1 MNDRFDF
8 DGVELPEDLAALD
21 AELASIRYEER
32 PSFGP
37 ELKAELLREWRSGAA
52 PRRHWPVR
60 ELMAAGLAGLLM
72 VGLGVP
78 SARAALVRLVDVV
91 RAPIE
96 DRVAPPTTA
105 PTVPLLPFDAPST
118 GTEEFHVVPP
128 RLIDEPPPA
137 RSTVVPRYDGPEA
150 TFPELLDRAGTENL
164 IRDNYPL
171 AFQRRGVGGTVRLRL
186 WVDSTG
192 VVDVANVAT
201 GSGVP
206 ELDHAAVQVA
216 PNFHF
221 TPARRRGKAVGT
233 WVEFDVRFQPLRDT
247 EDSAGVLEIDAIDRP
262 AVPEISPEIVPEPLA
277 PEWRDDVVPPVMGQR
292 EAGDVLRA
300 ALGDDPSV
308 HRLGPIAAILKGDP
322 PAGAAPTQWRS
333 EVSEAL
339 EAAIARAPDNPAP
352 LLALARIRRKQ
363 GLRTESRMLYE
374 RGLQRAL
381 HDPSTVPPI
390 ILADLYYER
399 GMLVRESWLGSR
411 NAGRLPADAL
421 DPVACPQARSSG
433 GAVSGF
439 ASVDRLIAWNY
450 LCPEALGAAFESA
463 FEPSPGN
470 ADANKAVMMASF
482 RSAVEAYPAHPG
494 ANLEMLLELADEGR
508 WDEVLEGAR
517 RFTRASEGH
526 PYGLLMTGLALQR
539 MSRTEEAEDQFRLA
553 FRSLPAA
560 EVAEL
565 EDVSKLLD
573 PSQTAQY
580 WKASG
585 DARGGWVRSFWDRLD
600 PILSTPVNERRVEH
614 LARASYAHLRFGS
627 ALSDPGEVW
636 VRYGRPT
643 HVRVVAEG
651 SGVRTEFWDYGSGPD
666 ITFRRM
672 AASENLDLT
681 SEGRAYVDELRQVF
695 PHRYGTGS
703 RLVFSLPGQVT
714 RFRGVGVGASDVVVN
729 TQVPALPA
737 TAARDTLDLNVFLL
751 GAEGEKLDMVQRLMS
766 AEPAPISLEAPAAAE
781 VSDVVVEVFNRRTGQ
796 AAALRD
802 SVHAAESVAGAT
814 MSDLLLTEPASPTP
828 QSVRRD
834 APWMQP
840 LTLARPV
847 RSHEVG
853 AFFELYDVASLA
865 PWYRLRAEAEN
876 RSTGEVVALGIRPAG
891 EDRLRPTWERRPN
904 PEGPTAEYLSLW
916 LDDLPAGRW
925 TLRIVADLP
934 DAGAPLV
941 AERTIERP

>member
-8 DGVELPEDLAALD
+8 DRVELPKDLAALD
-21 AELASIRYEER
+21 AELSSIRYEER

-37 ELKAELLREWRSGAA
+37 ELKAELTREWRTAI

-60 ELMAAGLAGLLM
+60 PLMAASVAALLM

-96 DRVAPPTTA
+96 ERIAPPTTT
-105 PTVPLLPFDAPST
+105 PSVPLLPFDEPPT
-118 GTEEFHVVPP
+118 GAEEFRVVPP
-128 RLIDEPPPA
+128 RLRNEPPPA
-137 RSTVVPRYDGPEA
+137 RGTVVPSYEGPEA
-150 TFPELLDRAGTENL
+150 TFPDLLDRPGTENL
-164 IRDNYPL
+164 IRDNYPV
-171 AFQRRGVGGTVRLRL
+171 AFQRRGIGGTVRLRL

-192 VVDVANVAT
+192 AVDVADVAT

-206 ELDHAAVQVA
+206 ELDRAAVRVA
-216 PNFHF
+216 PSFHF

-233 WVEFDVRFQPLRDT
+233 WVEFDVRFEPKPAV
-247 EDSAGVLEIDAIDRP
+247 EDSIGPPVIDPVDRP
-262 AVPEISPEIVPEPLA
+262 SVPEMSPEPLA
-277 PEWRDDVVPPVMGQR
+277 SEWRGDIVLPALGQR
-292 EAGDVLRA
+292 EAGDVLRS
-300 ALGDDPSV
+300 ALGDDAGV
-308 HRLGPIAAILKGDP
+308 RRLGPIDAILKGDP

-374 RGLQRAL
+374 RGLQRAQRVAATL
-381 HDPSTVPPI
+381 PPI
-390 ILADLYYER
+390 LLADLYYER
-399 GMLVRESWLGSR
+399 GLLVRESWLGSR
-411 NAGRLPADAL
+411 NAGHLPADAL
-421 DPVACPQARSSG
+421 SASACPQARSSG
-433 GAVSGF
+433 GALSGF

-463 FEPSPGN
+463 FEPSTGN
-470 ADANKAVMMASF
+470 AEANKAVMMASF

-508 WDEVLEGAR
+508 WAEVLEGAR

-539 MSRTEEAEDQFRLA
+539 LSRTEDAEGQFRLA
-553 FRSLPAA
+553 VRSLPAA

-573 PSQTAQY
+573 PAQTAQF

-585 DARGGWVRSFWDRLD
+585 DARGAWIGSFWDRLD

-614 LARASYAHLRFGS
+614 VARAAYAHLRFGS

-643 HVRVVAEG
+643 HVRVIAEG
-651 SGVRTEFWDYGSGPD
+651 TGVRTEFWDYGSGPD

-672 AASENLDLT
+672 AASENLELT
-681 SEGRAYVDELRQVF
+681 SEGRTYVDELRQVF

-714 RFRGVGVGASDVVVN
+714 RFRGVGVGASDVVVH

-737 TAARDTLDLNVFLL
+737 TASRDTLDLNVFLL

-766 AEPAPISLEAPAAAE
+766 AEPSAISLEAPAAAE

-828 QSVRRD
+828 QAVRRD

-840 LTLARPV
+840 LTLAGPV
-847 RSHEVG
+847 ATHEVG
-853 AFFELYDVASLA
+853 VFFELYDVASLA
-865 PWYRLRAEAEN
+865 AWYRLRAEAEN
-876 RSTGEVVALGIRPAG
+876 RATGEVIALGIRPAG

-904 PEGPTAEYLSLW
+904 AEGATAEYVSVW
-916 LDDLPAGRW
+916 LGDLPAGSW

-934 DAGAPLV
+934 EAGAPLV
-941 AERTIERP
+941 AERRIERR

>member
-1 MNDRFDF
+1 MNDRFDT
-8 DGVELPEDLAALD
+8 DGLDLPEDLAALD
-21 AELASIRYEER
+21 AELSSIRYEER

-37 ELKAELLREWRSGAA
+37 ELKAELTRSWRDGVT
-52 PRRHWPVR
+52 PRWHWPVR
-60 ELMAAGLAGLLM
+60 TLMAAGLAGLLV

-91 RAPIE
+91 RTPLEERI
-96 DRVAPPTTA
+96 APPTTQ
-105 PTVPLLPFDAPST
+105 PSVPLLPFDQPST
-118 GTEEFHVVPP
+118 GVEEFHVEPP
-128 RLIDEPPPA
+128 RLRAEPPPS
-137 RSTVVPRYDGPEA
+137 RGTVVPRYEGPEA
-150 TFPELLDRAGTENL
+150 TFPELLDRASTENL

-192 VVDVANVAT
+192 TVDVADVAT
-201 GSGVP
+201 SSGVP
-206 ELDHAAVQVA
+206 ELDRAAVRVA
-216 PNFHF
+216 PGFHF

-233 WVEFDVRFQPLRDT
+233 WVEFDVRFEPKPSA
-247 EDSAGVLEIDAIDRP
+247 EDSTALPDVDLIDP
-262 AVPEISPEIVPEPLA
+262 PTVPELPPEPLA
-277 PEWRDDVVPPVMGQR
+277 AVLRHDPVIPVMGPR
-292 EAGDVLRA
+292 EGGDVLRA
-300 ALGDDPSV
+300 ALGDDPSLR
-308 HRLGPIAAILKGDP
+308 RLGPIDAILGGDP
-322 PAGAAPTQWRS
+322 PAGVAPTQWRS
-333 EVSEAL
+333 EVSAAL
-339 EAAIARAPDNPAP
+339 EAAITRAPDNPAP

-363 GLRTESRMLYE
+363 GLRTEARMLYE
-374 RGLQRAL
+374 RGLKRAQRAA
-381 HDPSTVPPI
+381 PSLPPVL
-390 ILADLYYER
+390 LADLYYER
-399 GMLVRESWLGSR
+399 GLIVREDWLGAR
-411 NAGRLPADAL
+411 NVGRLPADAL
-421 DPVACPQARSSG
+421 TPSACPEARSSG
-433 GAVSGF
+433 GAQSGF

-450 LCPEALGAAFESA
+450 LCPEALGTAFEGA

-470 ADANKAVMMASF
+470 ADANKAVMLASF
-482 RSAVEAYPAHPG
+482 RSAVEADPAHPG
-494 ANLEMLLELADEGR
+494 ANLETLLELADEGR
-508 WDEVLEGAR
+508 WGEVLDGAR
-517 RFTRASEGH
+517 RFTRASGGH

-539 MSRTEEAEDQFRLA
+539 LSRTEEAEGQFRLA

-585 DARGGWVRSFWDRLD
+585 GTRAAWVSSFWDRLD

-636 VRYGRPT
+636 VRYGRPSQ
-643 HVRVVAEG
+643 VRVIAEG

-714 RFRGVGVGASDVVVN
+714 RFRGLGVGASNVVVN

-737 TAARDTLDLNVFLL
+737 TASRDTLDLNVFLL
-751 GAEGEKLDMVQRLMS
+751 GSEGEKLDMVQRLMS
-766 AEPAPISLEAPAAAE
+766 AEPSPISLEAPAAPE

-802 SVHAAESVAGAT
+802 SVHAAESVTGVT
-814 MSDLLLTEPASPTP
+814 MSDLLLTEPASPSP
-828 QSVRRD
+828 GSVRRD

-847 RSHEVG
+847 TTHEVG

-876 RSTGEVVALGIRPAG
+876 RSTGQIVALGIRPAG
-891 EDRLRPTWERRPN
+891 EDRLRTTWERRPN
-904 PEGPTAEYLSLW
+904 VSGATREFLSLW
-916 LDDLPAGRW
+916 IGDLAAGTW
-925 TLRIVADLP
+925 TLRVVADLT
-934 DAGAPLV
+934 DAGMPLV
-941 AERTIERP
+941 AERVIRRR

>member
-1 MNDRFDF
+1 MSDRFDF
-8 DGVELPEDLAALD
+8 DGIEMPDDLAALD
-21 AELASIRYEER
+21 AELSSIRYEER

-37 ELKAELLREWRSGAA
+37 ELKAELTREWRTAV
-52 PRRHWPVR
+52 PRRHVPVR
-60 ELMAAGLAGLLM
+60 QLMAASVAALLM

-96 DRVAPPTTA
+96 ESIAPPTTT

-128 RLIDEPPPA
+128 RLRSELPPA
-137 RSTVVPRYDGPEA
+137 RGTVVPRYEGPEA
-150 TFPELLDRAGTENL
+150 TFPDLLDRAGTEDL
-164 IRDNYPL
+164 ILDNYPL
-171 AFQRRGVGGTVRLRL
+171 AFQRRGIGGTVRLRL

-192 VVDVANVAT
+192 AVDVANVAT

-206 ELDHAAVQVA
+206 ELDRAAVRVA
-216 PNFHF
+216 PSFHF

-233 WVEFDVRFQPLRDT
+233 WVEFDVRFRPPPGV
-247 EDSAGVLEIDAIDRP
+247 EDSVGLPAIDP
-262 AVPEISPEIVPEPLA
+262 VDQPSVPEISPEPLA
-277 PEWRDDVVPPVMGQR
+277 SEWRDDVVLPVVGQR
-292 EAGDVLRA
+292 EAGDVLRSA
-300 ALGDDPSV
+300 FGDDATV
-308 HRLGPIAAILKGDP
+308 RRLGPIGAILKGDP

-339 EAAIARAPDNPAP
+339 ETAIARAPDNPAP

-374 RGLQRAL
+374 RGLQRAQRAAATL
-381 HDPSTVPPI
+381 PPV

-399 GMLVRESWLGSR
+399 GLLVRESWLGSR

-421 DPVACPQARSSG
+421 SASACPQARSSG
-433 GAVSGF
+433 GALSGF

-450 LCPEALGAAFESA
+450 LCPEALGAAFEGA
-463 FEPSPGN
+463 FEPAAGN
-470 ADANKAVMMASF
+470 AEANKTVMMASF

-508 WDEVLEGAR
+508 WNEVLEGAR

-539 MSRTEEAEDQFRLA
+539 LSRTEDAEGQFRLA
-553 FRSLPAA
+553 IRSLPAA
-560 EVAEL
+560 EIAEL

-573 PSQTAQY
+573 PSQTAQF

-585 DARGGWVRSFWDRLD
+585 DARGAWVGSFWERLD

-614 LARASYAHLRFGS
+614 LARAAYAHLRFGS

-643 HVRVVAEG
+643 HVRVIAEG

-714 RFRGVGVGASDVVVN
+714 RFRGVGVGASDVVVY

-766 AEPAPISLEAPAAAE
+766 AEPSPISLEAPAAAE

-814 MSDLLLTEPASPTP
+814 MSDLLLTEPASPLP
-828 QSVRRD
+828 EAVRRD
-834 APWMQP
+834 APWMKP

-847 RSHEVG
+847 ESQEVG
-853 AFFELYDVASLA
+853 VFFELYDVASLA

-876 RSTGEVVALGIRPAG
+876 RTTGEVVALGIRPAG

-904 PEGPTAEYLSLW
+904 AEGPTTEYLNLW
-916 LDDLPAGRW
+916 VGDLAAGPW
-925 TLRIVADLP
+925 TLRVVADLP
-934 DAGAPLV
+934 EAGAPLV
-941 AERTIERP
+941 AERSIERR